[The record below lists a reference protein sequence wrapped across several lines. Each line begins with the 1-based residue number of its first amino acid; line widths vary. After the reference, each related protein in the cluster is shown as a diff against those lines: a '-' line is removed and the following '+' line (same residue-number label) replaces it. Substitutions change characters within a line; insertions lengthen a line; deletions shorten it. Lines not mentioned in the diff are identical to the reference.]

1 MVKNTR
7 WLQFLEEEQEIPFE
21 ESLGPARATCQLPLS
36 TIGSTIAGA
45 NMYDH
50 VPHELYPIMNRHDHG
65 GRANNRHNQHDRDN
79 DNNENNNRRNNNDNQ
94 NNNYNNNN
102 INININNNNNN

>member
-21 ESLGPARATCQLPLS
+21 ESPGPARATCQLPLS

-45 NMYDH
+45 NMYYH
-50 VPHELYPIMNRHDHG
+50 VPHGQYPIMNRRDNSG
-65 GRANNRHNQHDRDN
+65 GTPNQHNQYNR
-79 DNNENNNRRNNNDNQ
+79 NNTNNNDKR
-94 NNNYNNNN
+94 NNSDN
-102 INININNNNNN
+102 